1 MTVTEPTSTALP
13 EPPWVSGGTGET
25 GHLDELRTDPIG
37 LMQRVRDECGD
48 AGQFRLA
55 DKELVLLSGADA
67 NEVFFRASDDDLD
80 HEGEQAEPEC
90 EGERSLGR
98 LAAAGQRRAVV
109 VAGPAVAVV
118 VVDSHR
124 FPLCQLGGVDTS
136 GLPSWSMAPTAPAE
150 PSGRV
155 AVVPVRAGTLPAGA
169 LDAARAAAGHVV
181 VVGDGAA
188 AAAAG
193 LAGVATEVRAWD
205 TPGFAPAAWAATLAP
220 VLAAERIVVLPAS
233 PDGRDLAPRVALELD
248 RPVLAGAV
256 SVHDDVVATACIG
269 GSVLAEHLVADPV
282 VVTVQPG
289 PGSTGHGAAPRVET
303 IEPTPV
309 DGAGPDAVVV
319 EVLPPDVTTMDLA
332 EARRILGGGAGLD
345 SAERFDR
352 LTEVA
357 TALGASMG
365 ATRVVTDRGWVP
377 HSRQIGTTGVVVDP
391 DLYLAF
397 GISGAV
403 QHTAGLG
410 DPAHVISVN
419 TDPHCPMMAM
429 ADLAVVADANATVDA
444 LADLLV
450 GDPSEGDLPEGDGG

>member
-1 MTVTEPTSTALP
+1 
-13 EPPWVSGGTGET
+13 
-25 GHLDELRTDPIG
+25 
-37 LMQRVRDECGD
+37 
-48 AGQFRLA
+48 
-55 DKELVLLSGADA
+55 
-67 NEVFFRASDDDLD
+67 
-80 HEGEQAEPEC
+80 
-90 EGERSLGR
+90 
-98 LAAAGQRRAVV
+98 
-109 VAGPAVAVV
+109 
-118 VVDSHR
+118 
-124 FPLCQLGGVDTS
+124 
-136 GLPSWSMAPTAPAE
+136 MAPTAPAE

-289 PGSTGHGAAPRVET
+289 PGTTGHGAAPRVET

-410 DPAHVISVN
+410 DPADIISVN

-444 LADLLV
+444 LAGLLV
-450 GDPSEGDLPEGDGG
+450 GDLSDGDLAEGNLPEGDGG

>member
-1 MTVTEPTSTALP
+1 MDATSP
-13 EPPWVSGGTGET
+13 
-25 GHLDELRTDPIG
+25 
-37 LMQRVRDECGD
+37 
-48 AGQFRLA
+48 
-55 DKELVLLSGADA
+55 
-67 NEVFFRASDDDLD
+67 
-80 HEGEQAEPEC
+80 
-90 EGERSLGR
+90 
-98 LAAAGQRRAVV
+98 
-109 VAGPAVAVV
+109 
-118 VVDSHR
+118 
-124 FPLCQLGGVDTS
+124 
-136 GLPSWSMAPTAPAE
+136 
-150 PSGRV
+150 
-155 AVVPVRAGTLPAGA
+155 
-169 LDAARAAAGHVV
+169 
-181 VVGDGAA
+181 
-188 AAAAG
+188 
-193 LAGVATEVRAWD
+193 
-205 TPGFAPAAWAATLAP
+205 
-220 VLAAERIVVLPAS
+220 
-233 PDGRDLAPRVALELD
+233 PRVALELD

-289 PGSTGHGAAPRVET
+289 PGTTGHGAAPRVET

-410 DPAHVISVN
+410 DPAHIISVN

-450 GDPSEGDLPEGDGG
+450 GDLAEGNLAEGDGG